1 MPFIKYLRILLLTAV
16 CVFYVPFPSFDAQA
30 GEPLTTGKTT
40 EAFNLSAFA
49 DKLNPSLIRSL
60 FERLPGFLPLA
71 SNKIIT
77 IIDFSLPSTAHRLW
91 TINLETG
98 EVLFNTLV
106 AHGRNT
112 GQNIAEKFSNIPQS
126 YQSSLGFYLT
136 DQVYTGKHGHSL
148 RLKGLEKNINDKAWE
163 RAIVIHG
170 ADYVSESFIKAH
182 GRLGRSHGCPAIP
195 PEITEDFISTTKEG
209 SLLFI
214 YHPGYDQ
221 HSGCYD
227 IAGSR
232 KQLLKMVIKPE

>member
-1 MPFIKYLRILLLTAV
+1 M
-16 CVFYVPFPSFDAQA
+16 
-30 GEPLTTGKTT
+30 
-40 EAFNLSAFA
+40 
-49 DKLNPSLIRSL
+49 
-60 FERLPGFLPLA
+60 A

-77 IIDFSLPSTAHRLW
+77 IIDFSLPSTARRLW
-91 TINLETG
+91 TINMVTG
-98 EVLFNTLV
+98 EILFNTLV
-106 AHGRNT
+106 AHGKNT

-195 PEITEDFISTTKEG
+195 PELTDDFIRTIKEG

-221 HSGCYD
+221 H
-227 IAGSR
+227 AG
-232 KQLLKMVIKPE
+232 

>member
-1 MPFIKYLRILLLTAV
+1 MKKLASFKVPVIKYLRILSLTAV
-16 CVFYVPFPSFDAQA
+16 CLFYVPTPSFNAQA
-30 GEPLTTGKTT
+30 GEPLTNGKTT

-98 EVLFNTLV
+98 EILFNTLV

-136 DQVYTGKHGHSL
+136 GKVYTGKHGHSL

-195 PEITEDFISTTKEG
+195 PEITEDFISTIKEG

-221 HSGCYD
+221 Q
-227 IAGSR
+227 AG
-232 KQLLKMVIKPE
+232 

>member
-1 MPFIKYLRILLLTAV
+1 MPFIKYLRILLLTVV

-30 GEPLTTGKTT
+30 SEPLTTGKTT
-40 EAFNLSAFA
+40 EAFDLSAFA

-77 IIDFSLPSTAHRLW
+77 IIDFSLPSTARRLW

-126 YQSSLGFYLT
+126 YQSSLGFFLT

-195 PEITEDFISTTKEG
+195 PEITEDFISAIKEG

-221 HSGCYD
+221 R
-227 IAGSR
+227 AG
-232 KQLLKMVIKPE
+232 